1 VISSRRV
8 FLGAA
13 AAAVAAAGSFENPAR
28 AAENP
33 TRGMPYDDLIARA
46 RAPFK
51 HKQVFAATRPN
62 GNVFVYMRN
71 SLNGYQFGWGEGPR
85 TLHAVAVLNGLG
97 VAQGVGDEGWRR
109 YRIAHVLANAGAPL
123 KAAGEANPWLR
134 APAGVVPDVRS
145 QTSPFNQ
152 DVSIET
158 LQQRGCEFYM
168 CDTAMIT
175 LSMAIVAAGVAPDVD
190 RVHADLR
197 ELLVPGGMLVPAGVA
212 AMDAFQAERFTY
224 YDANV

>member
-1 VISSRRV
+1 MGI
-8 FLGAA
+8 
-13 AAAVAAAGSFENPAR
+13 
-28 AAENP
+28 
-33 TRGMPYDDLIARA
+33 PYDALIARA

-97 VAQGVGDEGWRR
+97 VAQGVGDEGWLR
-109 YRIAHVLANAGAPL
+109 YRIAQVLAHAGAPL
-123 KAAGEANPWLR
+123 KSGAEGNPWLH
-134 APAGVVPDVRS
+134 APAGLAPDEHS
-145 QTSPFNQ
+145 QAAPFNQ

-158 LQQRGCEFYM
+158 LQRRGCAFYL

-175 LSMAIVAAGVAPDVD
+175 LSMAIVSAGIAPDVD

-197 ELLVPGGMLVPAGVA
+197 GLLIPGGMLVPAGVA

>member
-13 AAAVAAAGSFENPAR
+13 AAGSFETSAR

-33 TRGMPYDDLIARA
+33 TQGMPYDELIARA
-46 RAPFK
+46 RAPFE

-62 GNVFVYMRN
+62 GNVFIYMRN
-71 SLNGYQFGWGEGPR
+71 SLNGYQFGWGEGPH

-97 VAQGVGDEGWRR
+97 VAQGVGDEGWQR
-109 YRIAHVLANAGAPL
+109 YRIAQVLTNAGAPL
-123 KAAGEANPWLR
+123 KTASEGNPWLH
-134 APAGVVPDVRS
+134 APAGLVPDQRS
-145 QTSPFNQ
+145 QTAPFNQ

-158 LQQRGCEFYM
+158 LQKRGCEFYV

-175 LSMAIVAAGVAPDVD
+175 LSMAIVAAGIASQVD

-197 ELLVPGGMLVPAGVA
+197 RLLVPGGTLVPAGVA